1 MMSKTE
7 KHQTYSGIFF
17 TWCVPGLLLITFG
30 ALAAHPAL
38 THFGVSLIGLGLI
51 YYGRAKRHPRAWY
64 IFWLG
69 IATIYFILGMTEV
82 LSR

>member
-1 MMSKTE
+1 MTSKAA
-7 KHQTYSGIFF
+7 KNHTYTGIFF

-30 ALAAHPAL
+30 TLAAHPAL
-38 THFGVSLIGLGLI
+38 THFGVALISLGLI

-69 IATIYFILGMTEV
+69 MSTIYFILGMVEV